1 MHPIASG
8 VGSGEG
14 SGRGSAY
21 FLSGASSGGSGAAA
35 AAAAQG
41 GEAEEQVRIDF
52 ASIDARSREPE
63 GRGEQEAQEG
73 IEEVDRAL
81 EGMAPNMKA
90 LQQYEEVQARLHSME
105 GVCDTSRAAAVSL
118 RQQFEGVRSSREG
131 LFLRAFNHISK
142 GIDDIYKDLTQVEG
156 VPLGGTAYLALED
169 PTDPF
174 LHGVTYHAMPPSKR
188 FRAMSDLSGGERT
201 LAALALLFAI
211 HEFRPSP
218 FFVMDEIDAAL
229 DNVNVTRVADF
240 IRERA
245 EDGHN
250 QFVVISLKD
259 TFYEKAQALVGIY
272 RDRQIECSR
281 SVTLDLDKVAG
292 VAA

>member
-1 MHPIASG
+1 
-8 VGSGEG
+8 
-14 SGRGSAY
+14 
-21 FLSGASSGGSGAAA
+21 
-35 AAAAQG
+35 
-41 GEAEEQVRIDF
+41 
-52 ASIDARSREPE
+52 
-63 GRGEQEAQEG
+63 
-73 IEEVDRAL
+73 
-81 EGMAPNMKA
+81 
-90 LQQYEEVQARLHSME
+90 
-105 GVCDTSRAAAVSL
+105 
-118 RQQFEGVRSSREG
+118 
-131 LFLRAFNHISK
+131 
-142 GIDDIYKDLTQVEG
+142 
-156 VPLGGTAYLALED
+156 
-169 PTDPF
+169 
-174 LHGVTYHAMPPSKR
+174 MPPSKR
-188 FRAMSDLSGGERT
+188 FRAMADLSGGERT

-240 IRERA
+240 LRERA